1 MSIKRTIITTIVALA
16 LVAVVAPA
24 VTQAT
29 TIDDLLAQIAALQA
43 QLVAL
48 QNGSGATPV
57 PTGNV
62 ACAGVTFTRNLTVG
76 ATGSDVK
83 CLQVLLN
90 TNGFTLAATGAG
102 SPGMETSYFGPITL
116 AAVKAF
122 QAAKGWTP
130 ANQVGPLTRGALNAL
145 IGTPGGVTPPVVVIP
160 TGPVSATLSF
170 DNPAAGSLINSQ
182 ATADV
187 LHINFAGTGTVT
199 SVTLQRTGIST
210 QNTLS
215 NVYLYDGATRLT
227 DGYSFN
233 ASGTL
238 TMNGLNIAVSG
249 SKVISVKVDTASNA
263 VTYAS
268 SVAVALTGYTA
279 NGTAEV
285 ANVQGNTFSIVTG
298 SAATAY
304 MTTNTASSTASVNA
318 GTTQYTMWSD
328 TIQVNTRTIQL
339 KGMNFKI
346 IGSAPTNA
354 LANIKL
360 FVDGV
365 DSGVIATVAPIQGSN
380 YAMFNFATPINL
392 TTGTHTIDVRADIV
406 TGANRTVQ
414 LSVQQAADVVLY
426 DSQVGVNLAIES
438 ASSTAFVADSG
449 TTVSILTG
457 SSTLVVDPTFSGY
470 TSITAGQTN
479 AVIGKY
485 TVHGYGEDVKVNTL
499 YVVPL
504 IKSTTDTSAS
514 SGNDCVTDSSGTY
527 SSGTCGLNNVTLY
540 FNGSQVGTQ
549 TNWTD
554 AQMQA
559 GTVMSFTLGSQM
571 IIPAG
576 QDSTL
581 EVRADLQNAS
591 NLSYTDG
598 TILATVK
605 YSSSYNNAQGQS
617 SSEIIDFPSAD
628 VATTGLTISSGSLVV
643 SKNTGYAA
651 TTVNP
656 NTAGAK
662 IGSFT
667 LQNQSSSEAVR
678 LTSLN
683 VKLYQGTTN
692 VTALSGSST
701 PVLTNFSALRT
712 SDTTGAGSTPITPTA
727 NDTFS
732 VTDVLQPGASMTID
746 IFANTSSA
754 TSGSFHT
761 TLTVASIGAVS
772 NIVDAGTA
780 TTGQTI
786 TLGQGTVATPT
797 LVSASSTPAQYVAS
811 SVASPATSGS
821 QATFQFISTTAAST
835 ITELKFTVTGTDAN
849 PSQSVTRICVG
860 TYCGSP
866 AVSSA
871 TQTVYLTG
879 LNLAVPTGAG
889 LTQNVL
895 VDYAGVGSGGVVP
908 GSTSTVTLT
917 YVKYTSGG
925 KTAAITPS
933 VAAPTMTLTGSLP
946 TVTVNTATA
955 DGLNIGTVENK
966 IGEVTISASS
976 KGAVKINDLKFTV
989 ASSGFTT
996 NPTFT
1001 SARIADGSTT
1011 ITGTGCGQGTAAGA
1025 SQTIFCEFGTSGNTF
1040 TTGTQTTNTESNSDF
1055 DGYTIAAGTSK
1066 TFSLYATVNGE
1077 NTGTNDASIS
1087 TSLVA
1092 AGFNWDDTSYA
1103 VFNADGSAASP
1114 SDGTALT
1121 GTLIYNFPTGSY
1133 SIHQ

>member
-651 TTVNP
+651 T
-656 NTAGAK
+656 
-662 IGSFT
+662 
-667 LQNQSSSEAVR
+667 
-678 LTSLN
+678 
-683 VKLYQGTTN
+683 
-692 VTALSGSST
+692 
-701 PVLTNFSALRT
+701 
-712 SDTTGAGSTPITPTA
+712 
-727 NDTFS
+727 
-732 VTDVLQPGASMTID
+732 
-746 IFANTSSA
+746 
-754 TSGSFHT
+754 
-761 TLTVASIGAVS
+761 
-772 NIVDAGTA
+772 
-780 TTGQTI
+780 
-786 TLGQGTVATPT
+786 
-797 LVSASSTPAQYVAS
+797 
-811 SVASPATSGS
+811 
-821 QATFQFISTTAAST
+821 
-835 ITELKFTVTGTDAN
+835 
-849 PSQSVTRICVG
+849 
-860 TYCGSP
+860 
-866 AVSSA
+866 
-871 TQTVYLTG
+871 
-879 LNLAVPTGAG
+879 
-889 LTQNVL
+889 
-895 VDYAGVGSGGVVP
+895 
-908 GSTSTVTLT
+908 
-917 YVKYTSGG
+917 
-925 KTAAITPS
+925 
-933 VAAPTMTLTGSLP
+933 
-946 TVTVNTATA
+946 
-955 DGLNIGTVENK
+955 
-966 IGEVTISASS
+966 
-976 KGAVKINDLKFTV
+976 
-989 ASSGFTT
+989 
-996 NPTFT
+996 
-1001 SARIADGSTT
+1001 
-1011 ITGTGCGQGTAAGA
+1011 
-1025 SQTIFCEFGTSGNTF
+1025 
-1040 TTGTQTTNTESNSDF
+1040 
-1055 DGYTIAAGTSK
+1055 
-1066 TFSLYATVNGE
+1066 
-1077 NTGTNDASIS
+1077 
-1087 TSLVA
+1087 
-1092 AGFNWDDTSYA
+1092 
-1103 VFNADGSAASP
+1103 
-1114 SDGTALT
+1114 
-1121 GTLIYNFPTGSY
+1121 
-1133 SIHQ
+1133 